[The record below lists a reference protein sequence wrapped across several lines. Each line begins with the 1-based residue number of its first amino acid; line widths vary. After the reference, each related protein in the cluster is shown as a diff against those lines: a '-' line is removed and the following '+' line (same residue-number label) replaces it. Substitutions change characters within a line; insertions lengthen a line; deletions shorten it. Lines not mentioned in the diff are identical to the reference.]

1 MDVLSYIPIGQ
12 VGAGALLALVII
24 LIVRGDL
31 IPRRVHEEVREDRAR
46 QQRTNEILVE
56 TNRILAASTST
67 GAGALEEI
75 QREATERVDKREE
88 GKG

>member
-31 IPRRVHEEVREDRAR
+31 IPRRVHEEVREDRR
-46 QQRTNEILVE
+46 RLQDTNAILVE
-56 TNRILAASTST
+56 TNRILAQGTSLSVQ
-67 GAGALEEI
+67 ALESIE
-75 QREATERVDKREE
+75 REAIKKVEENREKE
-88 GKG
+88 